1 MIITKIIYFILII
14 ISILFYM
21 LFIGDFSL
29 YLMVFILSIPIL
41 FGIIIVIAKFNINWK
56 LIRFPYT
63 TKNENANLYLQLKII
78 LFSLFQIAVY
88 R

>member
-41 FGIIIVIAKFNINWK
+41 FGIIIVIAKFNIK
-56 LIRFPYT
+56 L
-63 TKNENANLYLQLKII
+63 ENANLYLQLKII

>member
-41 FGIIIVIAKFNINWK
+41 FGIIIVIAKFNIK
-56 LIRFPYT
+56 LEINSASLT
-63 TKNENANLYLQLKII
+63 STKNANLYLQLKII